1 MTDDGARRF
10 PLGLTIATAISLA
23 ILIGLGSWQLQRLHW
38 KEALLGRVAALQ
50 AAPATSGEAA
60 LERMSAGADL
70 DFARVRLVCP
80 GLASAPYLE
89 LFSVRDGKAGSRL
102 ISACR
107 AASGRYQSIL
117 VDRGFVRDDVSARP
131 RVNVSDLAPVEVV
144 GVLRVPEPGNRFS
157 PANDAAGN
165 RWYVRDVAAMAQALK
180 VDAPAPLFLMAETSS
195 NPDWPAL
202 DPAPLPAEISNR
214 HLEYALTWFGLA
226 AALVG
231 VYAAMLWRIFRRSGR
246 RFGEENSPIYQS
258 SPTPQGRGRW
268 RKRKS

>member
-1 MTDDGARRF
+1 MTDRARRF
-10 PLGLTIATAISLA
+10 PVGLTIAVAISLA
-23 ILIGLGSWQLQRLHW
+23 ILIGLGGWQLQRLHW
-38 KEALLGRVAALQ
+38 KEALLARVAALQ

-60 LERMSAGADL
+60 LERMAAGADL
-70 DFARVRLVCP
+70 DFARIRLSCP

-89 LFSVRDGKAGSRL
+89 LYSVREGKAGSRL

-107 AASGRYQSIL
+107 VVGGRYRSIL

-144 GVLRVPEPGNRFS
+144 GVLRVPEAGNRFS
-157 PANDAAGN
+157 PANDVAAN
-165 RWYVRDVAAMAQALK
+165 RWYVRDVPAMAQALN

-195 NPDWPAL
+195 NPGWQAL

-231 VYAAMLWRIFRRSGR
+231 VYAAMLWR
-246 RFGEENSPIYQS
+246 
-258 SPTPQGRGRW
+258 T
-268 RKRKS
+268 RKS

>member
-1 MTDDGARRF
+1 MTDRARRF
-10 PLGLTIATAISLA
+10 PVGLTIAVAISLA

-38 KEALLGRVAALQ
+38 KEGLLARVAALQ

-60 LERMSAGADL
+60 LERMAAGADL
-70 DFARVRLVCP
+70 DFARIRLTCP
-80 GLASAPYLE
+80 GLASASDLE
-89 LFSVRDGKAGSRL
+89 LSSVREGTAGSRL

-107 AASGRYQSIL
+107 VVGGSYRSIL

-144 GVLRVPEPGNRFS
+144 GVLRVPEAGNRFS
-157 PANDAAGN
+157 PANDVAAN
-165 RWYVRDVAAMAQALK
+165 RWYVRDVPAMAQALK

-195 NPDWPAL
+195 NPGWQAL

-231 VYAAMLWRIFRRSGR
+231 VYAAMLWR
-246 RFGEENSPIYQS
+246 
-258 SPTPQGRGRW
+258 T
-268 RKRKS
+268 RKS